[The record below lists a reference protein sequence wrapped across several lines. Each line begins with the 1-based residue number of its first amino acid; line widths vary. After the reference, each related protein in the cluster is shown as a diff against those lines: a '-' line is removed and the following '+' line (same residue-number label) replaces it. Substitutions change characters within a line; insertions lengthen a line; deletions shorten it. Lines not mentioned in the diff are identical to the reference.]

1 MQRYLLIASLC
12 LLAGMGIASPATQVP
27 NKLFD
32 VRNGNGLVLDGTTY
46 TRATVIVFKDNAS
59 KNAIMEAVAANRGWT
74 ATVPDPKN
82 PGQTIPNPLSEQA
95 EFQRAITQY
104 LRDNY
109 RTFKISTAE
118 KAAKATAEAA
128 ADADL
133 PPQGN

>member
-1 MQRYLLIASLC
+1 LKAKFITPAYIFFKYAYC
-12 LLAGMGIASPATQVP
+12 LPTPSGFAG
-27 NKLFD
+27 
-32 VRNGNGLVLDGTTY
+32 
-46 TRATVIVFKDNAS
+46 
-59 KNAIMEAVAANRGWT
+59 GWT